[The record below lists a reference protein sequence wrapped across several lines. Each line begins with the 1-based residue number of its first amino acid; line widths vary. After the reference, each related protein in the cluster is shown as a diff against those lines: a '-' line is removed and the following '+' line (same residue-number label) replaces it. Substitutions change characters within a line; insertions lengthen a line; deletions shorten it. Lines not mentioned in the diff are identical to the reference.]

1 MHKFFALFLLTISSI
16 SGLFTTVV
24 NAADEPY
31 PMDYWAVQNAVENA
45 KVSPDGKHFF
55 WFRRKSKTGAP
66 YLEVYK
72 TDDLSKP
79 LLVANAK
86 PMEFYPYTGQWLDND
101 RITGVAW
108 KVIRKSVKGPEED
121 VRGYKI
127 FSYNI
132 KTKKFSKGSDTGAYN
147 IVSRLPTEPDYVLVE
162 TSTANLPGIT
172 QSDPFARFRPR
183 SYYRLNL
190 KTGAKTLVLKGS
202 DKFPSAAFDDK
213 GNPRLRQRI
222 DRASKEI
229 VVEYRRPGE
238 TEWIEFGRK
247 SGKDHDLWIY
257 QFDYIADKPGDPNTA
272 IVLTNEK
279 DDKASLYEFN
289 LTTGKLGKKIY
300 GNPNASVI
308 GGMRDS
314 MEWDG
319 EDRIVAAIYPGAK
332 YERHWFDMQEKALY
346 DQFEN
351 FIPNAHNI
359 RITSRSRDG
368 KTMIVHNSGPHDP
381 GTFYLV
387 KDGKMGKLAAQNPL
401 VDPKRLADVDFITFK
416 ARDGLDVHAY
426 VTTPKT
432 GKAPYPLVVLPHGG
446 PYVNEVVG
454 YDEWAQMLANN
465 GYMVVQPEYRG
476 STGWGKKF
484 FLASYNEH
492 GKKMQDDKDDAALYL
507 VKQGLADKNR
517 IAMFGWSYGGYAA
530 LVAASRDPQIYQCTI
545 AGAAVADPKK
555 VYLKR
560 KSPWDL
566 PASDDWARQR
576 GGFSGVNP
584 IEEVDKINI
593 PLFMIHG
600 DVDRRVL
607 YFNYKDYKKKV
618 EQKAKS
624 TANGKCTGG
633 LDDSECTTTLYRS
646 VKKETPGQVSAVGK
660 ERFLTLKGADHFYVT
675 HLYEHNSK
683 MYPAII
689 DFLKNDCGPGG
700 L

>member
-1 MHKFFALFLLTISSI
+1 MRKYLTYLFLSMFAVLGALSNTA
-16 SGLFTTVV
+16 
-24 NAADEPY
+24 NAADKPY

-45 KVSPDGKHFF
+45 QVSPDGKHFF

-86 PMEFYPYTGQWLDND
+86 PMEFYPYSGEWLDD
-101 RITGVAW
+101 ERITGVAW

-132 KTKKFSKGSDTGAYN
+132 KTKKFSRGSDTGSYN
-147 IVSRLPTEPDYVLVE
+147 IVSKLPSEPDYVLVE

-183 SYYRLNL
+183 SYYKLNL
-190 KTGAKTLVLKGS
+190 KTGRKSLVLKGS
-202 DKFPSAAFDDK
+202 DKYPFAQFDDK
-213 GNPRLRQRI
+213 GNPRFRQWV
-222 DRASKEI
+222 DQDKKEFI
-229 VVEYRRPGE
+229 VEYRRVGE
-238 TEWIEFGRK
+238 TKWNEFGRK

-257 QFDYIADKPGDPNTA
+257 QFDYIADKPGDPNTV
-272 IVLTNEK
+272 IVLTNDQ
-279 DDKASLYEFN
+279 DDKSSLYEFN

-300 GNPNASVI
+300 GNPNADVV
-308 GGMRDS
+308 GVLHDS

-319 EDRIVAAIYPGAK
+319 EDNIVAAIYPGAK
-332 YERHWFDMQEKALY
+332 FERHWFDMKEKALY

-351 FIPNAHNI
+351 AIPNAHQI

-368 KTMIVHNSGPHDP
+368 KTMIVHNHGPHDP

-387 KDGKMGKLAAQNPL
+387 KDGKMGKLASQNPL
-401 VDPKRLADVDFITFK
+401 VDPAKLADVKFITFK

-426 VTTPKT
+426 VTIPKT

-446 PYVNEVVG
+446 PYVNEVVT
-454 YDEWAQMLANN
+454 YDEWAQMLADN

-484 FLASYNEH
+484 FLASYNQH

-517 IAMFGWSYGGYAA
+517 MAMFGWSYGGYAA

-560 KSPWDL
+560 KSSREM

-593 PLFMIHG
+593 PLLMIHG

-618 EQKAKS
+618 EQVAKS
-624 TANGKCTGG
+624 RAGGKCSGG
-633 LDDSECTTTLYRS
+633 LGDSECIWTLYRS
-646 VKKETPGQVSAVGK
+646 SSNKEGESGAYVGK
-660 ERFLTLKGADHFYVT
+660 AKFLTLKGADHFYVT
-675 HLYEHNSK
+675 HFYEHNSK
-683 MYPAII
+683 FYPALL